1 MEQIILTKITTLDL
15 EELQNISKKTFE
27 ETFSVFN
34 SRENMEIYLHKSFSK
49 EKLNQT
55 RSVIT

>member
-27 ETFSVFN
+27 ETFSVFKTTKA
-34 SRENMEIYLHKSFSK
+34 SRQKTLAQRHFSHVSSK
-49 EKLNQT
+49 FKT
-55 RSVIT
+55 